1 MLGILVCGLM
11 GLLKATV
18 HQDTC
23 TSCTSCSS
31 SSHPSTLPLCQEATQ
46 WPTKPNSV
54 QPTHSPERRGITETN
69 GPNPATSKEDQI
81 WKQRSHETGRACR
94 EEGGFE
100 CASGDP
106 QASTAT
112 STVKAPR
119 EPMRQEQAEQ
129 TPWVALGRL
138 FLTLDSASFL
148 KEFLGK
154 LKDQAL
160 NLQSL
165 SYSRTKYAA
174 LNCNSPLAPHL
185 NMSRF
190 FPDPHNP

>member
-1 MLGILVCGLM
+1 MSWWAC
-11 GLLKATV
+11 LKPQSIRTV
-18 HQDTC
+18 VPHVQAASPAVIPLPCPSVRKPPSDPLSPTL
-23 TSCTSCSS
+23 CS
-31 SSHPSTLPLCQEATQ
+31 PRTPL
-46 WPTKPNSV
+46 
-54 QPTHSPERRGITETN
+54 RGGAITETN

-81 WKQRSHETGRACR
+81 WRQRSHETGCACR

-106 QASTAT
+106 HASTAT
-112 STVKAPR
+112 STIKAPR
-119 EPMRQEQAEQ
+119 EPMWQEQAEQ
-129 TPWVALGRL
+129 PPWVALGRL
-138 FLTLDSASFL
+138 FPTLDSASFL

-165 SYSRTKYAA
+165 SYSRTKYAT

-185 NMSRF
+185 NVSMF